1 MNVFILF
8 GSMNTVF
15 GYCYINIIF
24 IISHSMS
31 LTTNV
36 ALSPD
41 SEKSRFWMFRAI
53 NYSVQLSLSAHTLL
67 LLYSDLYE
75 WSQTFCKCFYQQ
87 Q

>member
-15 GYCYINIIF
+15 GYHYINIIF

-31 LTTNV
+31 LATNA

-41 SEKSRFWMFRAI
+41 SEKSRF
-53 NYSVQLSLSAHTLL
+53 
-67 LLYSDLYE
+67 
-75 WSQTFCKCFYQQ
+75 
-87 Q
+87 